1 MAYKMPNWAQ
11 TQLQNAAGLGDL
23 ELSVAHDDET
33 QVVFQGLATR
43 DQYTVEKRDGKVSH
57 YKNEGR
63 VMRSDRKRERP
74 AVGDE
79 GFL

>member
-23 ELSVAHDDET
+23 DLSVAMEDEAR
-33 QVVFQGLATR
+33 VVFQGLATR
-43 DQYTVEKRDGKVSH
+43 DRYVVQKRDGKVTH
-57 YKNEGR
+57 DKNESL
-63 VMRSDRKRERP
+63 VKRSDHKRERP
-74 AVGDE
+74 AVCNE